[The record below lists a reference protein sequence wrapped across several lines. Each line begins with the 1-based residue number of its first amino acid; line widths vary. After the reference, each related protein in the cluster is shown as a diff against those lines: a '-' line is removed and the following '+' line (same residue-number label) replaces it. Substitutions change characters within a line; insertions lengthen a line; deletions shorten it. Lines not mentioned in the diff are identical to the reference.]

1 MGYKLCRSRGVCVC
15 VDRPPP
21 VGRGH
26 AVAGWGA
33 GPRQVPLQPAL
44 WCPHAGGGEER
55 GGKQVKEEGVG
66 SPYCQKRWRPV
77 PSYHWGRVTL
87 MQDAETLPPLMQR
100 WVARNRVIT
109 TLLFTYLQVCE
120 YISFHFC
127 ARQMAMRLSFASAST
142 PRRPYTE
149 ATKAVKC
156 LCLFKQALRH
166 FLFF

>member
-1 MGYKLCRSRGVCVC
+1 MCVCVC
-15 VDRPPP
+15 VCVCGGTSPQ
-21 VGRGH
+21 VGRGR
-26 AVAGWGA
+26 AVADREA
-33 GPRQVPLQPAL
+33 GRWRGPLQPAL

-127 ARQMAMRLSFASAST
+127 ARQMAMRLNVSSTST
-142 PRRPYTE
+142 PRRSSTE
-149 ATKAVKC
+149 ATKGVNRRR
-156 LCLFKQALRH
+156 LYW
-166 FLFF
+166 